1 MSCFAVCKF
10 SPSLLTTILGFFC
23 FFDIFIKQ
31 FIVKHIAY
39 NKSAFI
45 FKKYNT

>member
-1 MSCFAVCKF
+1 LRLQIY
-10 SPSLLTTILGFFC
+10 PSLLLTTILGFFNVL
-23 FFDIFIKQ
+23 IFIKTVHSQ
-31 FIVKHIAY
+31 HIAY